1 MSFTA
6 VAAGAVV
13 VAEVGVVALEVVV
26 TDETAEPTAPTFP
39 SGFFRILIRSSSAIN
54 LHPVY

>member
-1 MSFTA
+1 L
-6 VAAGAVV
+6 AAGAVV

-54 LHPVY
+54 LQPVY